1 MIHPCVSML
10 FHVMGEP
17 ARNVQGAVGR
27 GSFSYSFV
35 GIKNG
40 SGTAA
45 KLFGQAVSSACVPL
59 YYVGKS

>member
-27 GSFSYSFV
+27 GSFSYSLV

-45 KLFGQAVSSACVPL
+45 KFFGQAVSSACVPL